1 MDGLSL
7 KYFVERTTWT
17 ERYVK
22 QGTLLFPN
30 CIWKIGDQKNNLWL
44 TSVKLGLLNM
54 LVRSFNIS
62 VTFYFKGFQQLSF

>member
-1 MDGLSL
+1 MDGLNL

-54 LVRSFNIS
+54 LVHSFNIS
-62 VTFYFKGFQQLSF
+62 VTFYFKGFQQFSF